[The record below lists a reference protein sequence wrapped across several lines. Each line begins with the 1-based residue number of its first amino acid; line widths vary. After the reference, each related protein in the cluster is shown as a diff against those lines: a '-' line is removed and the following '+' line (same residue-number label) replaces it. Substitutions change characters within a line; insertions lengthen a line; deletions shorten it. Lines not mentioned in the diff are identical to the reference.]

1 MSEWQQVTTTQS
13 TFAVTTEIK
22 FLVSKGASVL
32 LPDAILKGLFEGSS
46 SVTYLALVASNTAVY
61 PFFFFLKER
70 MLKMYGTPW

>member
-1 MSEWQQVTTTQS
+1 
-13 TFAVTTEIK
+13 
-22 FLVSKGASVL
+22 VL

-70 MLKMYGTPW
+70 MLKMYGTP